1 MVLNKKRSI
10 KKGGNKSKKSKKL
23 ASGGLTM
30 TSFEDFDSA
39 TAQKYKVPKSA
50 DVIKPD
56 VWELPSRKRFFNWV
70 DDKFKKYNLSNP
82 TKPSKAIISERAR
95 KESLDRH
102 NLKNIQML
110 TRDFMQGESP
120 YRGLLLYLGL
130 GVGKTCAAI
139 AICEAILNK
148 KQVIILSKASLEDNF
163 INDIQNCGADYM
175 TKNNYWVFCKC
186 KEDAEMKMAKE
197 LGIPGDVVIENNG
210 AFFIDFTKNK
220 SNYQSLSESNK
231 EKLNQQILKTIKKR
245 YKFLH
250 IDDTRLTKKI
260 SEDEFNNKVVVID
273 EVHNLINQMTS
284 GAGGKVD
291 GTPTGRFFY
300 EAFMNAKNAKFVF
313 LTGTPLVNSVYE
325 STKTFNIL
333 RGYIP
338 SVTAKIKTIYDTNID
353 YNKIKSKLQKY
364 PHVDQIVV
372 NKVNKTVK
380 VTKNP
385 ENFINSPDGKGI
397 IYKPTE
403 EIEIPVFVEEVTK
416 LINSLGYK
424 VTTTLS
430 KETALPTNLS
440 EFQLMFHNPEL
451 NKLKKTEL
459 FKKRIA
465 GLTSYF
471 KYQDP
476 NIFPELLPINRIL
489 IPLSD
494 YQLGQ
499 YEKYRNQEIQKDKNA
514 RKKGKDDSFQ
524 QSYRIR
530 SRLASTF
537 VFPEEIGTPYDEK
550 SIETLENLGD
560 KMSAIGEDID
570 IDAIKTEK
578 DIEKTMK
585 SSFLKLLDKRK
596 GEFLDMKNG
605 SLQKF
610 SPKYAEMIKNIRK
623 SPGTVLVY
631 SYFRSLIGLNT
642 FSYALEQT
650 GEYAPFRIKKED
662 GYWIMD
668 EHEGEEEK
676 HKFCFYTGGED
687 REIREIYRK
696 VFNSLWDELDP
707 SCAKLVKQLKKKDA
721 ELDKEGNRKKGDS
734 KNFYGGILRILMTT
748 KTGAEGLNLKCVR
761 QVHIMEPYWQP
772 VLIEQVIGRA
782 VRTFSHTWLPQKDRN
797 VEVFVY
803 MATFTPK
810 LMAMISAPAVRRDVV
825 KFNDEALGKKGMVA
839 TSDEYLY
846 IVSERKKKIVNEML
860 QLYIESSFDCQL
872 NYKDNIKQNPAIVC
886 LEYDTENRDDYL
898 YAPELSDTIDILD
911 LKQEKLVATPYKEV
925 VIRGNVYYY
934 NTKPDNNGNM
944 YLYNDKLKQS
954 SKLPRP
960 VGKVIKVDGKLKFAL
975 KKQKPINK

>member
-1 MVLNKKRSI
+1 MTVLKKRSI

-23 ASGGLTM
+23 SPGGLTM
-30 TSFEDFDSA
+30 TSFDDINSA
-39 TAQKYKVPKSA
+39 TAKKYKVPKSS
-50 DVIKPD
+50 DMVSPS

-70 DDKFKKYNLSNP
+70 DTTFKKYNLANP
-82 TKPSKAIISERAR
+82 AKLSKEIKSERAR
-95 KESLDRH
+95 KEALDRY
-102 NLKNIQML
+102 NLNNVQML

-139 AICEAILNK
+139 AICEAIMNK

-186 KEDAEMKMAKE
+186 KEEAEMKMAKE

-220 SNYQSLSESNK
+220 SNYQSMSESNK
-231 EKLNQQILKTIKKR
+231 EKLNQQIIKTIKKR

-250 IDDTRLTKKI
+250 IDDTRLTKKL
-260 SEDEFNNKVVVID
+260 SEDEFNNKVVVVD
-273 EVHNLINQMTS
+273 EVHNIINQMTS

-291 GTPTGRFFY
+291 GTPTGRYFY

-313 LTGTPLVNSVYE
+313 LSGTPLVNSVYE

-353 YNKIKSKLQKY
+353 YNKIKNKLQKH
-364 PHVDQIVV
+364 PHVDQIVI

-385 ENFINSPDGKGI
+385 ENFVNSSDGKGVV
-397 IYKPTE
+397 YKPTE
-403 EIEIPVFVEEVTK
+403 EIEIPVFVEDITK
-416 LINSLGYK
+416 IINGLGYK

-430 KETALPTNLS
+430 KETALPTNIS

-465 GLTSYF
+465 GLVSYF

-476 NIFPELLPINRIL
+476 NIFPKLLPINRIL
-489 IPLSD
+489 IPMSD
-494 YQLGQ
+494 YQLGH

-514 RKKGKDDSFQ
+514 RKKGKEDTFQ
-524 QSYRIR
+524 PSYRIR

-550 SIETLENLGD
+550 SVETLENLGD

-570 IDAIKTEK
+570 MDTIKTEK

-585 SSFLKLLDKRK
+585 ASFLKLLDRRK
-596 GEFLDMKNG
+596 DEFLDMKNG
-605 SLQKF
+605 SLHKY
-610 SPKYAEMIKNIRK
+610 SPKYAEMIKNIEK

-650 GEYAPFRIKKED
+650 GKYAPFRIKKED
-662 GYWIMD
+662 GYWVLD
-668 EHEGEEEK
+668 EKEGEEDK
-676 HKFCFYTGGED
+676 QKFCFYTGGED
-687 REIREIYRK
+687 RELREIYRK

-707 SCAKLVKQLKKKDA
+707 SCIKLVKALKKKDA
-721 ELDKEGNRKKGDS
+721 ELSKNTKRNKYDS
-734 KNFYGGILRILMTT
+734 KNLYGGILKILMTT

-782 VRTFSHTWLPQKDRN
+782 VRTNSHLWLPPKDRD

-803 MATFTPK
+803 MATFTPR
-810 LMAMISAPAVRRDVV
+810 LINMISAPAVRRDIV
-825 KFNDEALGKKGMVA
+825 KFNDEALGKKGMVT

-860 QLYIESSFDCQL
+860 QLYIEASFDCQL
-872 NYKDNIKQNPAIVC
+872 SYKDNIKQNPAIVC
-886 LEYDTENRDDYL
+886 LEYDTENREDYL
-898 YAPELSDTIDILD
+898 YAPEISDTIDILD
-911 LKQEKLVATPYKEV
+911 LRQEKLVTTPYKEIT
-925 VIRGNVYYY
+925 IRGKTYYY
-934 NTKPDNNGNM
+934 NTKPDTNGNM
-944 YLYNDKLKQS
+944 HLYDEKIKQS

-960 VGKVIKVDGKLKFAL
+960 VGKVMKVDGKLKFAL
-975 KKQKPINK
+975 KKQKAKKK